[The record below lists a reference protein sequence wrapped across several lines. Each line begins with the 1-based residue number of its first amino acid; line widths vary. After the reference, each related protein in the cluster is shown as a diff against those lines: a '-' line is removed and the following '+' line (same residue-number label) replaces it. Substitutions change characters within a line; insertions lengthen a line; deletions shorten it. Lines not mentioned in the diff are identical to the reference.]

1 MLSPIVILVAIAGGI
16 YALSSHKKISKRT
29 KSIRSNTETFRRAL
43 TSGQK
48 TYEDISMMTASQ
60 SESDK
65 LITEQIFEA
74 ARKEGIDPYKELGIK
89 PPSKVPNCMDAAIK
103 AAEFSG
109 YAAEFSGYASM
120 IPGCGVPM
128 GIDIHNQQS
137 EPVES
142 EATVFGGLAT
152 PRKSISHTPDFDLP
166 VDYICPSKEF
176 SNFILKNVEGLYAIG
191 VYRMRGSRRY
201 IAIAEIRM
209 MNRALLVHCPK
220 SSVQRIAEYCMQVIQ
235 YFINEDGKR
244 GIYKV
249 ILSGDRVSPDGE
261 LFRWEKQKHV
271 DTREQAR
278 EEVEEEA

>member
-65 LITEQIFEA
+65 HLTEQIFEA
-74 ARKEGIDPYKELGIK
+74 ARKEGIDPYKELGIDL
-89 PPSKVPNCMDAAIK
+89 PSKVPNCMADAIK

-109 YAAEFSGYASM
+109 YASM
-120 IPGCGVPM
+120 IHGCGVPM

-235 YFINEDGKR
+235 YLINEDGKR

-261 LFRWEKQKHV
+261 LFRWEKQKHL